1 MDGAWH
7 WVSCL
12 GKRPSRRSETDLDII
27 MSRMKS
33 MVVFE
38 RYPESALHE
47 LSRVVLYDTHL
58 ANTTLFRPGEN
69 GMYWYVVVSGT
80 LEMFNVDSRHDKK
93 TTLICQLQ
101 SGDSF
106 GENVVLEATRET
118 MVVTKTY
125 CELLYVEA
133 DNIRRIYET
142 HKDVMENL
150 LHPRAAAVGTEEADG
165 EEGGAFP
172 QSELA
177 LAGATVHEI
186 ITSHYPNLLADHRVN
201 MYTYKSCCSGSG
213 LVDWVIAQS
222 AIPRTRQQ
230 VAQMWQALLLE
241 TVLQHSHKVHPFLDD
256 PQLFYKFCDLNSS
269 SSSSSSS
276 ERSAPLVGGRLQQLM
291 NLFSFSRNSTPSA
304 SPAPSPTPRRR
315 PNSGEDAIVNGRP
328 RSASSVGAESRSSRG
343 SIHSVLEECFD
354 TISRL
359 SPEVLIL
366 ATLAKEPCERTE
378 EDKNMIYEEL
388 LNVRALRHLTNAVKR
403 EVAAC
408 VRLQHH
414 PRPGQYLFHQGEKG
428 DSWYVVLKGSV
439 NVIIKGK
446 GVVCT
451 LHEGDDFGKLSL
463 LTAGERSASIRTRE
477 PNSYFLQIESN
488 DFRRIL
494 MSVEDSTLKI
504 THRGRE
510 VMHLQRETV
519 GSYTVIRGTP
529 ERMLDHLVGSEVD
542 TSQEGSFAHDFFL
555 THVAFM
561 SMADVCSGLLT
572 RYREKKEEEKESEGE
587 VVTTTRKKRIARAVA
602 VWINVAKS
610 QLVKDA
616 VFLGLLKELQD
627 GLEADGL
634 TEELEVLNTSLSESI
649 RSAILGKHTHSP
661 VLSGSLNHILSKGR
675 GRGGG
680 LEEPRITLGICSVP
694 PAQPQDM
701 EGVRVH
707 TEEHICCR
715 LVVRLDTKAGAIRD
729 EACSKLH
736 LPKFKYQLCEVTSSG
751 QKKVLKED
759 DISVMS
765 ETSVNGRLFILPRS
779 HSQRTV
785 SPLQDQNVKPVIPF
799 PEDSAREIAAH
810 LTLFD
815 WNLFSNTQQMEV
827 VYNVFGRHKFGKIV
841 TNLDLLLR
849 RFIEVKFWI
858 VTTMCMEP
866 DLTRRVALLKKFIKI
881 AGYCKGHSNVNSF
894 LAIVLA
900 LSNPAVSRMKL
911 TWKEL
916 APKMKRRFDSFDAI
930 TDPSR
935 NQKVLRAYQSKL
947 PRPVVPFMPLVMKDM
962 AFLHEGN
969 ETMIEGLVNFEKMR
983 LLAEKV
989 RSLFEF
995 RTGSLPNDVCL
1006 LANKNP
1012 ELQKYIR

>member
-1 MDGAWH
+1 
-7 WVSCL
+7 
-12 GKRPSRRSETDLDII
+12 
-27 MSRMKS
+27 
-33 MVVFE
+33 
-38 RYPESALHE
+38 
-47 LSRVVLYDTHL
+47 
-58 ANTTLFRPGEN
+58 
-69 GMYWYVVVSGT
+69 
-80 LEMFNVDSRHDKK
+80 
-93 TTLICQLQ
+93 
-101 SGDSF
+101 
-106 GENVVLEATRET
+106 

-715 LVVRLDTKAGAIRD
+715 LVVPSLSSLPLSPLSSLPLSLLSPLSPSLSSLCIEPPIRD
-729 EACSKLH
+729 
-736 LPKFKYQLCEVTSSG
+736 
-751 QKKVLKED
+751 
-759 DISVMS
+759 
-765 ETSVNGRLFILPRS
+765 
-779 HSQRTV
+779 
-785 SPLQDQNVKPVIPF
+785 PL
-799 PEDSAREIAAH
+799 R
-810 LTLFD
+810 
-815 WNLFSNTQQMEV
+815 
-827 VYNVFGRHKFGKIV
+827 
-841 TNLDLLLR
+841 
-849 RFIEVKFWI
+849 
-858 VTTMCMEP
+858 
-866 DLTRRVALLKKFIKI
+866 
-881 AGYCKGHSNVNSF
+881 
-894 LAIVLA
+894 
-900 LSNPAVSRMKL
+900 
-911 TWKEL
+911 
-916 APKMKRRFDSFDAI
+916 
-930 TDPSR
+930 
-935 NQKVLRAYQSKL
+935 
-947 PRPVVPFMPLVMKDM
+947 
-962 AFLHEGN
+962 
-969 ETMIEGLVNFEKMR
+969 
-983 LLAEKV
+983 
-989 RSLFEF
+989 
-995 RTGSLPNDVCL
+995 
-1006 LANKNP
+1006 
-1012 ELQKYIR
+1012 